1 MSKILAVMC
10 CYVTWVVSAEHC
22 SLNCL
27 YISDEE
33 NECDTCSNVLL
44 CKLGSISGAV

>member
-22 SLNCL
+22 SMNCL

-33 NECDTCSNVLL
+33 NECDTCSKVML
-44 CKLGSISGAV
+44 CNMGSISRAL